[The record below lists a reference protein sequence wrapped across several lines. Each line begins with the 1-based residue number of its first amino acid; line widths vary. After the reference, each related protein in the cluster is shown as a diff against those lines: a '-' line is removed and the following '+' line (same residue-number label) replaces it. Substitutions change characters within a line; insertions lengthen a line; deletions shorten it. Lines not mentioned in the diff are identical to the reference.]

1 MKPASG
7 HRSGTV
13 VLAGRPNVGKS
24 TLLNA
29 LLGQKLSI
37 VTPKAQTTRY
47 RIQGV
52 LSRPNYQLV
61 LLDTPGLG
69 APGGRRLNQSMRRE
83 ASAGIV
89 GADAAILVIAAPRWT
104 DGDELALAQLRAA
117 GCPIVLA
124 LNKIDRVRPK
134 ERLLPLLEEL
144 AARQAFAAIVPVS
157 ALRADNLERLV
168 AAVVELLP
176 QAGPIY
182 PAEQVTDRSER
193 FLASEVIREK
203 LMLALHDELPY
214 GIAVEIERFEDT
226 TDGRVEIDAVIWVE
240 REGQRKIVIGTAG
253 ERLKAVGRAA
263 RLELNEL
270 LGRRVH
276 LSTWVKLREGWT
288 GDDEMLRQLGH
299 EPP

>member
-1 MKPASG
+1 MKPATG
-7 HRSGTV
+7 HRCGTV

-47 RIQGV
+47 RILGV
-52 LSRPNYQLV
+52 LSRPEYQLV

-69 APGGRRLNQSMRRE
+69 APAGRRLNQSMRRE
-83 ASAGIV
+83 ASAGIA
-89 GADAAILVIAAPRWT
+89 GADAAILVMAAPRWT
-104 DGDELALAQLRAA
+104 DADETALAQLRAT
-117 GCPIVLA
+117 GYPIVLA
-124 LNKIDRVRPK
+124 VNMIDRVRPK
-134 ERLLPLLEEL
+134 ERLLPLLEQL
-144 AARQAFAAIVPVS
+144 SGRDAFAAIVPVS
-157 ALRADNLERLV
+157 ALRAENLERLI
-168 AAVVELLP
+168 AAVVLLLP
-176 QAGPIY
+176 QAEPMY
-182 PAEQVTDRSER
+182 PVDQVTDRSER

-226 TDGRVEIDAVIWVE
+226 PDGRVEIDAVIWVE

-288 GDDEMLRQLGH
+288 GDDAMLRRLGH
-299 EPP
+299 EPT

>member
-1 MKPASG
+1 MMPADG
-7 HRSGTV
+7 HRCGTV
-13 VLAGRPNVGKS
+13 VLAGRPNAGKS

-29 LLGQKLSI
+29 LMGQKLSI

-47 RIQGV
+47 RILGV
-52 LSRPNYQLV
+52 LSRPGFQLI

-69 APGGRRLNQSMRRE
+69 VAAGRRLNQSMKRE
-83 ASAGIV
+83 ASNGIAA
-89 GADAAILVIAAPRWT
+89 ADAAIMVVAASRWSAA
-104 DGDELALAQLRAA
+104 DQVVLEQLHSA
-117 GCPIVLA
+117 GCPVVLA
-124 LNKIDRVRPK
+124 VNKIDRVRPK
-134 ERLLPLLEEL
+134 ERLLPLLQEF
-144 AARQAFAAIVPVS
+144 AGRHAFAAIVPVS
-157 ALRADNLERLV
+157 ALRGENLDRLID
-168 AAVVELLP
+168 AVVGLLP
-176 QAGPIY
+176 EAAPAY

-214 GIAVEIERFEDT
+214 GIAVEIERFEET
-226 TDGRVEIDAVIWVE
+226 ADGRVEIDAVIWVE

-253 ERLKAVGRAA
+253 ERLKAVGRDA

-288 GDDEMLRQLGH
+288 GDEAMLRRLGH
-299 EPP
+299 ETP